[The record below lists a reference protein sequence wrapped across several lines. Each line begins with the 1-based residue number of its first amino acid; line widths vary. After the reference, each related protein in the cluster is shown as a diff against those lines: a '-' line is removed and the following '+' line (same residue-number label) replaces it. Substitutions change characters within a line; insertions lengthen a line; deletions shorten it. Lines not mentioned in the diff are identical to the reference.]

1 MGTIDYNGLSNSY
14 TYMAWQLITDP
25 TSQQYK
31 LREDAGMNFD
41 NEGFG
46 IIYNRYVI
54 ACTEYYGNVGDYI
67 DWTLANGSI
76 LHTIIGD
83 VKSSSDP
90 NYNQYGHI
98 IGNSLNVVEFV
109 VDQTTWYTNPMHDN
123 PGTANCHPEWAG
135 LIQKFEN
142 DGNYWT
148 GGGSGGTFTFYI
160 VKGTRYSMDGTWDAK
175 YIASLQGDN
184 YLYFNDDKFW
194 RVKPDGTGL
203 QIFYIKNENW
213 INSSLI
219 HNIVVLPF
227 KVNSS
232 GGGGATDPQVEAA
245 TQWLI
250 DKANFEYIEY
260 SQINRN
266 LKNPNGTSYDCS
278 SFVITGFYVA
288 GLNADCSTTRDM
300 VPAFEDLGF
309 TFIPGSYFASADCKR
324 GDILIKQFEPGGHTQ
339 VYIGNGEDVNCGGTP
354 ARVQEHAPDNYG
366 RGWDG
371 ILRLVSNAN

>member
-14 TYMAWQLITDP
+14 TYMGWQLITDP

-41 NEGFG
+41 SEGFG

-135 LIQKFEN
+135 LIQQFDN
-142 DGNYWT
+142 NGNYWM
-148 GGGSGGTFTFYI
+148 GDTFNATETFYL
-160 VKGTRYSMDGTWDAK
+160 VKGTRYGMGGTWQAN
-175 YIASLQGDN
+175 YLASLQGN
-184 YLYFNDDKFW
+184 NWLYFNDDLFW
-194 RVKPDGTGL
+194 RIKPDGSLLQVFNLNTQIWVNSNAIINLSILPLKIASSGSGL
-203 QIFYIKNENW
+203 ATNAQVERAVIW
-213 INSSLI
+213 M
-219 HNIVVLPF
+219 VD
-227 KVNSS
+227 KVN
-232 GGGGATDPQVEAA
+232 
-245 TQWLI
+245 L
-250 DKANFEYIEY
+250 EYIVY
-260 SQINRN
+260 SRDYRN
-266 LKNPNGTSYDCS
+266 LKNPNGSSYDCS
-278 SFVITGFYVA
+278 SFVITGFYMG
-288 GLNADCSTTRDM
+288 GLNADATTTSDM
-300 VPAFEDLGF
+300 KQAFIDLGF
-309 TFIPGSYFASADCKR
+309 TWIPGSRFESSDCLR
-324 GDILIKQFEPGGHTQ
+324 GDILLKEFEPGGHTQ
-339 VYIGNGEDVNCGGTP
+339 VYIGDGQDVNCGDTP
-354 ARVQEHAPDNYG
+354 ACVQEHAPDNYG

-371 ILRLVSNAN
+371 LLRLV

>member
-1 MGTIDYNGLSNSY
+1 MGTIDYNGLTNSY
-14 TYMAWQLITDP
+14 TYMGWQLITDP

-41 NEGFG
+41 SEGFG

-135 LIQKFEN
+135 LIQQFDN
-142 DGNYWT
+142 NGNYWM
-148 GGGSGGTFTFYI
+148 GDTFNATETFYL
-160 VKGTRYSMDGTWDAK
+160 VKGTRYGMGGTWQAN
-175 YIASLQGDN
+175 YLASLQGN
-184 YLYFNDDKFW
+184 NWLYFNDDLFW
-194 RVKPDGTGL
+194 RIKPDGSLLQVFNLNTQIWVNSNAIINLSILPLKIASSGSGL
-203 QIFYIKNENW
+203 ATNVQVERAVIW
-213 INSSLI
+213 M
-219 HNIVVLPF
+219 VD
-227 KVNSS
+227 KVN
-232 GGGGATDPQVEAA
+232 
-245 TQWLI
+245 L
-250 DKANFEYIEY
+250 EYIVY
-260 SQINRN
+260 SQEYRN

-278 SFVITGFYVA
+278 SFVITGFYMG
-288 GLNADCSTTRDM
+288 GLNADATTTRDM
-300 VPAFEDLGF
+300 KQAFIDLGF
-309 TFIPGSYFASADCKR
+309 TWIPGSYFESSDCLR
-324 GDILIKQFEPGGHTQ
+324 GDILLKEFEPGGHTQ
-339 VYIGNGEDVNCGGTP
+339 VYIGDGQDVNCGGTP
-354 ARVQEHAPDNYG
+354 ACVQEHAPDNYG

-371 ILRLVSNAN
+371 LLRLV

>member
-1 MGTIDYNGLSNSY
+1 MGTIDYNGLTNSY
-14 TYMAWQLITDP
+14 TYMGWQLITDP

-41 NEGFG
+41 SEGFG

-109 VDQTTWYTNPMHDN
+109 VDKTTWYTDPMHDN

-135 LIQKFEN
+135 LIQEFN
-142 DGNYWT
+142 NNGNYWM
-148 GGGSGGTFTFYI
+148 GDTFNATETFYL
-160 VKGTRYSMDGTWDAK
+160 VKGTRYGMGGTWQAN
-175 YIASLQGDN
+175 YLASLQGN
-184 YLYFNDDKFW
+184 NWLYFNDDLFW
-194 RVKPDGTGL
+194 RIKPDGSLLQVFNLNTQIWVNSNAIINLSILPLKIASSGSGL
-203 QIFYIKNENW
+203 ATNVQVERAVIW
-213 INSSLI
+213 M
-219 HNIVVLPF
+219 VD
-227 KVNSS
+227 KVN
-232 GGGGATDPQVEAA
+232 
-245 TQWLI
+245 L
-250 DKANFEYIEY
+250 EYIVYSREY
-260 SQINRN
+260 RN

-278 SFVITGFYVA
+278 SFVITGFYMG
-288 GLNADCSTTRDM
+288 GLNADATTTRDM
-300 VPAFEDLGF
+300 KQAFIDLGF
-309 TFIPGSYFASADCKR
+309 TWIPGSRFESSDCLR
-324 GDILIKQFEPGGHTQ
+324 GDILLKEFEPGGHTQ
-339 VYIGNGEDVNCGGTP
+339 VYIGNGQDVNCGDTP
-354 ARVQEHAPDNYG
+354 ACVQEHAPDNYG

-371 ILRLVSNAN
+371 LLRLV